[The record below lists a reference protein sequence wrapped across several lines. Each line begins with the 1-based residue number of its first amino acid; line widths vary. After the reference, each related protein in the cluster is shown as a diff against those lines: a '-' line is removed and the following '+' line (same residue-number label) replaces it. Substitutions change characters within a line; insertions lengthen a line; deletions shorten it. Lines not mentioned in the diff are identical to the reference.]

1 MPFSSKDSKMKYV
14 FLIALV
20 IVTAVGISILNTEQ
34 PSKPPLTHIQ
44 STDEAVISN
53 ENAKPPIE
61 PNTLFSKTPEPS
73 VKQHKVVDQKVA
85 TISKSST
92 SSPHVFSEEFVSTE
106 DGKEFV
112 SKKALDEVFKN
123 DTSILLQRMSDIEYS
138 EIAQIRK
145 DKLNEFIL
153 NELKDVTILQQDL
166 ECAGKVC
173 ALELTYTQS
182 SNQASI
188 ETLSSFSKN
197 YSFQQFTETE
207 NGDKKLKALYIA
219 TDNPS
224 GLSLSDS

>member
-1 MPFSSKDSKMKYV
+1 MKYI

-20 IVTAVGISILNTEQ
+20 LVAILGIGILNTGE
-34 PSKPPLTHIQ
+34 PSKPPLTHIKP
-44 STDEAVISN
+44 TDEAVLSN

-61 PNTLFSKTPEPS
+61 PNTLLSKASEPS
-73 VKQHKVVDQKVA
+73 VKQHKVVEKKVA
-85 TISKSST
+85 TISISPI
-92 SSPHVFSEEFVSTE
+92 SSPNVFSEKFVSTE

-112 SKKALDEVFKN
+112 SKKALDDVFKN
-123 DTSILLQRMSDIEYS
+123 DTSILLKRMSDIEYS

-207 NGDKKLKALYIA
+207 SGDKKLKALYIE
-219 TDNPS
+219 TEDPS
-224 GLSLSDS
+224 LLTLSNN

>member
-1 MPFSSKDSKMKYV
+1 MKYIFV
-14 FLIALV
+14 IALV
-20 IVTAVGISILNTEQ
+20 IAAAMGISILNTGQ
-34 PSKPPLTHIQ
+34 PLKPPLTHTQ
-44 STDEAVISN
+44 SADETTLSN
-53 ENAKPPIE
+53 EDAKQPID
-61 PNTLFSKTPEPS
+61 PKALLSKAAAPS
-73 VKQHKVVDQKVA
+73 VKQHKIAEQKVA
-85 TISKSST
+85 SISKLSI
-92 SSPHVFSEEFVSTE
+92 SSPHAFSEEFVSTE

-112 SKKALDEVFKN
+112 SKRALDDVFKTE
-123 DTSILLQRMSDIEYS
+123 TSQLLERMSNIEYS

-188 ETLSSFSKN
+188 DTLSSFSKN

-207 NGDKKLKALYIA
+207 SGDKKLKALYIE
-219 TDNPS
+219 TEDPS
-224 GLSLSDS
+224 QLTLSNN

>member
-1 MPFSSKDSKMKYV
+1 MKYI

-20 IVTAVGISILNTEQ
+20 FVAILGIGILNTGE
-34 PSKPPLTHIQ
+34 PSKPPLTHIKP
-44 STDEAVISN
+44 TDEAVLSN

-61 PNTLFSKTPEPS
+61 PNTLLSKASEPS
-73 VKQHKVVDQKVA
+73 VKQHKIVEKKVA
-85 TISKSST
+85 TISISPI
-92 SSPHVFSEEFVSTE
+92 SSPNVFSEEFVSTE

-112 SKKALDEVFKN
+112 SKKALDDVFKN
-123 DTSILLQRMSDIEYS
+123 DTSILLKRMSDIEYS

>member
-20 IVTAVGISILNTEQ
+20 FVAILGISILNTGE
-34 PSKPPLTHIQ
+34 PSKPSLTYTQ
-44 STDEAVISN
+44 PTDETTLSN
-53 ENAKPPIE
+53 EDAKPPTE
-61 PNTLFSKTPEPS
+61 PKIPLSKASEPS
-73 VKQHKVVDQKVA
+73 VKQHKVVVQKVIN
-85 TISKSST
+85 ISELPI

-112 SKKALDEVFKN
+112 SKKALDDVFKN

-153 NELKDVTILQQDL
+153 NELKDVTILQQELD
-166 ECAGKVC
+166 CAGKVC

-188 ETLSSFSKN
+188 EALSSFSKN
-197 YSFQQFTETE
+197 YSFEQFTETE
-207 NGDKKLKALYIA
+207 SGDKKLKALYIA

>member
-1 MPFSSKDSKMKYV
+1 MPFSSKDSKMKYI

-20 IVTAVGISILNTEQ
+20 IIPILGISILNTGE
-34 PSKPPLTHIQ
+34 PSKPPLTYTQ
-44 STDEAVISN
+44 PTDETTLSN
-53 ENAKPPIE
+53 EDVKLPTE
-61 PNTLFSKTPEPS
+61 PKTLLSKASEPS
-73 VKQHKVVDQKVA
+73 VKQHKVVVQKV
-85 TISKSST
+85 TNISELPI

-112 SKKALDEVFKN
+112 SKKALDDVFKN

-145 DKLNEFIL
+145 DKLNDFIL

-182 SNQASI
+182 SDQASVD
-188 ETLSSFSKN
+188 TLSSFSKN
-197 YSFQQFTETE
+197 YSFQQITETE
-207 NGDKKLKALYIA
+207 SGDKKLKALYIE
-219 TDNPS
+219 TEDPS
-224 GLSLSDS
+224 LLTFSFN

>member
-1 MPFSSKDSKMKYV
+1 MKYI

-20 IVTAVGISILNTEQ
+20 FVAILGIGILNTGE
-34 PSKPPLTHIQ
+34 PSKPPLTHIKP
-44 STDEAVISN
+44 TDEAVLSN

-61 PNTLFSKTPEPS
+61 PNTLLSKASEPS
-73 VKQHKVVDQKVA
+73 VKQHKIVEKKVA
-85 TISKSST
+85 TISISPI
-92 SSPHVFSEEFVSTE
+92 SSPNVFSEEFVSTE

-112 SKKALDEVFKN
+112 SKKALDDVFKN
-123 DTSILLQRMSDIEYS
+123 DTSILLKRMSDIEYS

-224 GLSLSDS
+224 GLSLSDSYRA

>member
-1 MPFSSKDSKMKYV
+1 MKYV

-20 IVTAVGISILNTEQ
+20 IVTAVGISILNTDQ

-44 STDEAVISN
+44 STDEAVLSN

-61 PNTLFSKTPEPS
+61 PNTLLSKASAPS

-92 SSPHVFSEEFVSTE
+92 SNPHVFSEEFVSTE

-112 SKKALDEVFKN
+112 SKKALDDVFKN
-123 DTSILLQRMSDIEYS
+123 DTSILLKRMSDIEY
-138 EIAQIRK
+138 
-145 DKLNEFIL
+145 EFIL

-188 ETLSSFSKN
+188 DTLSSFSKN

-207 NGDKKLKALYIA
+207 SGDKKLKALYIE
-219 TDNPS
+219 TEDPS
-224 GLSLSDS
+224 LLTLSNN